1 VFSRILFKSIRGRDS
16 RQWVAFFAVVIAA
29 SVAAALL
36 TIRADTGAKINVE
49 LRAYGAN
56 LVLTPATEREQQ
68 TFSVAEMMQLPW
80 PASRDTLRGLVPVLY
95 GVMSPVENSNAASQR
110 AVVALG
116 TEVAAMRQVNSF
128 WNIAPPVT
136 ELHENEIL
144 LGQAAARKLK
154 LAIGQSLPW
163 RAAVTGDTAS
173 FRIAGIV
180 STGENEDDQ
189 IILNLAT
196 LQKMLR
202 LPDRATLALASVQG
216 GPAVVE
222 KLVAD
227 ISRRTEEIQARPIR
241 KIAGSEA
248 HILRILTLL
257 MSIVTAFTVVV
268 ATLCLGATMTALIV
282 ERQKEVG
289 IMKAIGAE
297 NRHVARLVVAE
308 LTLLGLG
315 GGLVGYWVGFFFAG
329 IISKNVF
336 TTYAALR
343 LEILPM
349 VLILALGI
357 SLAAAIFP
365 LRRALQIE
373 PVIVLRG
380 E

>member
-1 VFSRILFKSIRGRDS
+1 MFARILLKSFRGRDS
-16 RQWVAFFAVVIAA
+16 RQWVAFLAVVIAA
-29 SVAAALL
+29 SVAATLL
-36 TIRADTGAKINVE
+36 TIRADAGAKINVE

-68 TFSVAEMMQLPW
+68 TFSVNEMMQLPW
-80 PASRDTLRGLVPVLY
+80 PISRDTLRGLVPVLY
-95 GVMSPVENSNAASQR
+95 GVMSPVENSNVSTSR

-116 TEVAAMRQVNSF
+116 TDLAAMRQVNSF
-128 WNIAPPVT
+128 WNIAPPVN

-154 LAIGQSLPW
+154 LATGQPVQW
-163 RAAVTGDTAS
+163 RAAATGDTAG
-173 FRIAGIV
+173 FRIVGIV

-202 LPDRATLALASVQG
+202 QPDRATLALVSVQG

-227 ISRRTEEIQARPIR
+227 ISRHTAEIQARPIR

-282 ERQKEVG
+282 ERQQEVG

-297 NRHVARLVVAE
+297 NRHVARLVAAE

-329 IISKNVF
+329 VISKNVF
-336 TTYAALR
+336 NTYASLR

-365 LRRALQIE
+365 LRRALRIE
-373 PVIVLRG
+373 PIIVLRG

>member
-1 VFSRILFKSIRGRDS
+1 MFARILLKSFRGRDS
-16 RQWVAFFAVVIAA
+16 RQWVAFLAVVIAA
-29 SVAAALL
+29 SVAATLL

-68 TFSVAEMMQLPW
+68 TFSVAEMMKLPW
-80 PASRDTLRGLVPVLY
+80 PASRDTLRGLVPILY
-95 GVMSPVENSNAASQR
+95 GVMSPVDNSNASTPR

-116 TEVAAMRQVNSF
+116 TDFVAMRQVNSF
-128 WNIAPPVT
+128 WNIAPPVN

-154 LAIGQSLPW
+154 LATEQSVQW
-163 RAAVTGDTAS
+163 RAAATGDTAS
-173 FRIAGIV
+173 FHVAGIV

-189 IILNLAT
+189 VILNLAT

-222 KLVAD
+222 KLVTD
-227 ISRRTEEIQARPIR
+227 ISRRSEEIQARPIR

-282 ERQKEVG
+282 ERQQEVG

-297 NRHVARLVVAE
+297 NRHVARLVAAE

-315 GGLVGYWVGFFFAG
+315 GGLVGYWVGFLFAG
-329 IISKNVF
+329 VISKNVF
-336 TTYAALR
+336 NTYASLR

-349 VLILALGI
+349 VLILSLGI
-357 SLAAAIFP
+357 SLVAAIFP
-365 LRRALQIE
+365 LRRALQVE
-373 PVIVLRG
+373 PTVALRG

>member
-1 VFSRILFKSIRGRDS
+1 VFNRILFKSLRGRDS
-16 RQWVAFFAVVIAA
+16 RQLAAFFSVVIAA
-29 SVAAALL
+29 SVAATLL

-56 LVLTPATEREQQ
+56 LVLTPAAESEKQ
-68 TFSVAEMMQLPW
+68 TLSVSATMQLPW
-80 PASRDTLRGLVPVLY
+80 PALRDTLRGLAPVLY
-95 GVMSPVENSNAASQR
+95 GVMAPVENSNAATLR
-110 AVVALG
+110 AIVALG
-116 TEVAAMRQVNSF
+116 TNLEAMRQVNSF
-128 WNIAPPVT
+128 WSITPPVT

-144 LGQAAARKLK
+144 VGQAAARKLN
-154 LAIGQSLPW
+154 LSTGQSLSW
-163 RAAVTGDTAS
+163 RAAATGDTAG

-189 IILNLAT
+189 IILNLTT

-202 LPDRATLALASVQG
+202 QPDRATLALASVQG

-227 ISRRTEEIQARPIR
+227 ISGHTAEIQARPIR

-297 NRHVARLVVAE
+297 NRHVARLVAAE
-308 LTLLGLG
+308 LTLLGLA

-329 IISKNVF
+329 VISKNVF
-336 TTYAALR
+336 NTYASLR

-349 VLILALGI
+349 VLILSLGI
-357 SLAAAIFP
+357 SLVAAIFP
-365 LRRALQIE
+365 LRRALQIA
-373 PVIVLRG
+373 PIIVLRG